1 MGNREWGIVGMG
13 NDGTGGG
20 GGGKTWWGAVGG
32 GLPPRFPIPDCR
44 FPITRPPSAV
54 LLPPALQ
61 WSCPFTTPI
70 YLLRQSVVFFPN
82 RNQAVQARASWAAP
96 GRRFRS
102 GGQVGMA
109 RRGGC
114 NSPRRLQNARKENR
128 PRAGSSQSRRCN
140 TSRYE
145 EPVVWHRACLGTGQ
159 THAGNLLSSD
169 RARDQPIQED
179 QHRCV
184 SPLRRASL

>member
-1 MGNREWGIVGMG
+1 MW
-13 NDGTGGG
+13 
-20 GGGKTWWGAVGG
+20 G

-44 FPITRPPSAV
+44 FPISVIADSRSPSAV

-61 WSCPFTTPI
+61 WSCPVPAPI
-70 YLLRQSVVFFPN
+70 YLLRQSLVLIPN
-82 RNQAVQARASWAAP
+82 PDHAVQARASWAAP
-96 GRRFRS
+96 GRRFGEGGS

-114 NSPRRLQNARKENR
+114 NSPRRLQNARKKNR
-128 PRAGSSQSRRCN
+128 PQAGSSQSRCCSTR
-140 TSRYE
+140 RYQ
-145 EPVVWHRACLGTGQ
+145 EPVVWHRACLGIGQ
-159 THAGNLLSSD
+159 THAGNSLSSD